1 MDTDKTTPKVQG
13 VDKVIAQRRIEY
25 ERAHPKQEA
34 PEAAESTEQ
43 AGMVVGESIAVE
55 YECPKCGRRGVEKSK
70 YKDCC
75 VDCAAAEKAR
85 YNVAHRANTGWQEEA
100 AELGLNLWDRQPNE
114 TNWEYMV
121 WSTYMGMY
129 PFRKP
134 TLAAVAKE
142 LSCEIGAVK
151 GIAAR
156 WDFAVRLQAYIAHCD
171 AEMQRQRTDAMIQM
185 NQEYIDAAEALR
197 HKLREAVDMVNPVAL
212 AAKPSDLV
220 AVAKLADDMER
231 RARIDAGTRINEL
244 ATLNG
249 GGDSEQAKKRLTK
262 KDDLGEV
269 VKILMES
276 GALGSITQIGV
287 RETTTRETVLVDN
300 NGNASK
306 MTQGDSD
313 D

>member
-1 MDTDKTTPKVQG
+1 MDNN
-13 VDKVIAQRRIEY
+13 
-25 ERAHPKQEA
+25 KQMEL
-34 PEAAESTEQ
+34 
-43 AGMVVGESIAVE
+43 VVGTSTAIEE
-55 YECPKCGRRGVEKSK
+55 KPYMCPKCGRSGVEKHKS
-70 YKDCC
+70 KDCC

-85 YNVAHRANTGWQEEA
+85 NNVAHRANAGWQDVA

-121 WSTYMGMY
+121 WSKYMGMY

-134 TLAAVAKE
+134 TLRAVAEE
-142 LSCEIGAVK
+142 LNCEIGAVK

-156 WDFAVRLQAYIAHCD
+156 WDFAVRLQAYIAYCD
-171 AEMQRQRTDAMIQM
+171 AEMQRQRVDAMVAM
-185 NQEYIDAAEALR
+185 NQEYIDAAEQLR
-197 HKLREAVDMVNPVAL
+197 HKLREAVEMVNPVAL

-249 GGDSEQAKKRLTK
+249 GGDSEQAKKQLTK

-276 GALGSITQIGV
+276 GALGSITQIGM
-287 RETTTRETVLVDN
+287 RETTTRETVLVDS
-300 NGNASK
+300 NGNTNK
-306 MTQGDSD
+306 MIQG
-313 D
+313 